1 MRRFILLGL
10 LAILALP
17 ASGSRRVTVAQLEK
31 ELTVASQ
38 KHRADA
44 DLVRHLADIVLT
56 ERLTDSTR
64 NRISTTLHLGPKV
77 TLALQLLADE
87 SAALDPPP
95 AELPAGNPPD
105 AETEKRMLNAARD
118 YVTRTLPH
126 LPDFFATRT
135 TYSFDNTPQI
145 LKENEWPVPA
155 GLHLVGT
162 SSREITF
169 RDDTE
174 VSTPAGEAVKAAS
187 PPAAGSGETGLQTR
201 GEFGATLGIVLIDM
215 ANGEVTFDHWEK
227 SPVGL
232 VAVYRYTVPKAAS
245 HYKVDY
251 CCIPDGP
258 RGVTSQGGR
267 RRASA
272 AQLAKAEP
280 NATTVFHKIPGYHGS
295 LFIDPATGAI
305 LRITLEA
312 VLDEGSPI
320 ARVAIVIEYGS
331 VTIGDRKFICPLRS
345 MALTESPAAPDPANP
360 IFSAPPLMQVN
371 ETTFTGYHR
380 LGSTIRIIPG
390 AEVPPS
396 APHP

>member
-1 MRRFILLGL
+1 MHKLILLGL
-10 LAILALP
+10 LATMVLP
-17 ASGSRRVTVAQLEK
+17 ASGSRRLTVAQLEK
-31 ELTVASQ
+31 ELTAASQ

-44 DLVRHLADIVLT
+44 DLVRHFADITLS

-64 NRISTTLHLGPKV
+64 SRISASLHFGPKA
-77 TLALQLLADE
+77 TLALQLLADQ
-87 SAALDPPP
+87 SAVLDPPAVEIP
-95 AELPAGNPPD
+95 VAALPD
-105 AETEKRMLNAARD
+105 ALTGKSMLDAARD

-135 TYSFDNTPQI
+135 TYSFDNSPQI

-174 VSTPAGEAVKAAS
+174 ISTPAPGTVKTTSALPAS
-187 PPAAGSGETGLQTR
+187 SQETGMQTR
-201 GEFGATLGIVLIDM
+201 GEFGATLAIILIDT
-215 ANGEVTFDHWEK
+215 ANGDVSFHHWEK
-227 SPVGL
+227 GPDGL

-251 CCIPDGP
+251 CCVPDGP

-295 LFIDPATGAI
+295 LFIDPATGAV
-305 LRITLEA
+305 LRVTLEA
-312 VLDEGSPI
+312 SLDEGSPI
-320 ARVAIVIEYGS
+320 TRVATVIEYGP

-345 MALTESPAAPDPANP
+345 MALTESPAEPDPSNP
-360 IFSAPPLMQVN
+360 IFSAPPLTQVN
-371 ETTFTGYHR
+371 ETSFTSYHR

-390 AEVPPS
+390 AEVPPP